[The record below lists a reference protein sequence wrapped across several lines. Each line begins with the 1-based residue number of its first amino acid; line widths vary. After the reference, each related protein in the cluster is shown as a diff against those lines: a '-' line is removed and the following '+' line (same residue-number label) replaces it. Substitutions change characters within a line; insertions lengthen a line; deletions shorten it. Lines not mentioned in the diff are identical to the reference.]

1 MYLEKAYY
9 SSYKPSKIALF
20 LLIAMTIVGVI
31 ATYQTL
37 TKGHIILN
45 STQHIP
51 WGIWVAAY
59 LFAISFSIGAYLV
72 SALSY
77 VFKIEAFKPI
87 RHLSLIISLLGVVL
101 AGFFIIL
108 DLGHPLRMMNIF
120 LSFNPESPMAWMGIL
135 YGLFALGLILQMAV
149 SMDLPFLKYFGKKFN
164 HIDRKENREKFLKT
178 LGVIGIIVTLL
189 VLIGEGGI
197 FAVAKARPG
206 WFGGLFPIL
215 LIISGVASGGGIITY
230 FSGFIIKLNPES
242 KTKLLKNVLNV
253 SVIALV
259 TTYVMLF
266 VEMATKF
273 YSGVAEE
280 IYPWS
285 QMLFGDYWYTFWILQ
300 ILVGLI
306 FPLYAVLKPTFK
318 NPIKVYKWAG
328 FAIALGLFCLRLN
341 IVMPSQANET
351 IVGLSEANTH
361 WRFSL
366 GYAPSLMEYLLIL
379 GGIAIFL
386 WLLLLSVKFLPLN
399 NVAVNSKNDSND
411 SK

>member
-1 MYLEKAYY
+1 MYQEKVHY
-9 SSYKPSKIALF
+9 SSYKPSKIL
-20 LLIAMTIVGVI
+20 LIILIAMTVVGVI

-72 SALSY
+72 SSLSY
-77 VFKIEAFKPI
+77 VFKIEVFKPI
-87 RHLSLIISLLGVVL
+87 RHLSLVISLLGVVL

-135 YGLFALGLILQMAV
+135 YGLFAVGLVLQIAV
-149 SMDLPFLKYFGKKFN
+149 SMDFPFLKYFGERFN
-164 HIDRKENREKFLKT
+164 YIDRKENREKFLKT
-178 LGVIGIIVTLL
+178 LGVIGVIVTLL

-197 FAVAKARPG
+197 FAVAKARPA

-215 LIISGVASGGGIITY
+215 LIISGIASGAGIITY
-230 FSGFIIKLNPES
+230 FSGYIIKLTPEL
-242 KTKLLKNVLNV
+242 KTRLLKKVLKV
-253 SVIALV
+253 SVTAMVV
-259 TTYVMLF
+259 TYIMLF
-266 VEMATKF
+266 IEMSTKF
-273 YSGVAEE
+273 YSGVAVE

-285 QMLFGDYWYTFWILQ
+285 QMLFGEYWYTFWIFQ
-300 ILVGLI
+300 MLVGLI
-306 FPLYAVLKPTFK
+306 FPLYAVLKPSLK
-318 NPIKVYKWAG
+318 NPIRVYKWAG
-328 FAIALGLFCLRLN
+328 FAVALGLFCLRLN

-351 IVGLSEANTH
+351 ILGISEANTH

-366 GYAPSLMEYLLIL
+366 GYAPSLMEYFLIL
-379 GGIAIFL
+379 GGIALFL
-386 WLLLLSVKFLPLN
+386 WLLLLAVKFLPLN
-399 NVAVNSKNDSND
+399 NVTTTSNKN
-411 SK
+411 

>member
-1 MYLEKAYY
+1 MYLDKAHY
-9 SSYKPSKIALF
+9 SSYKPSKI
-20 LLIAMTIVGVI
+20 LLLLLTAMTIVGII

-72 SALSY
+72 SSLSY
-77 VFKIEAFKPI
+77 VFKIESFKPI
-87 RHLSLIISLLGVVL
+87 RHLSLIVSLIGVAL

-120 LSFNPESPMAWMGIL
+120 LSFNPSSPMAWMGIL
-135 YGLFALGLILQMAV
+135 YGLFAAGLVLQIAV
-149 SMDLPFLKYFGKKFN
+149 SMDMPFLKYFGKKFN
-164 HIDRKENREKFLKT
+164 YIDREENREKFLKT
-178 LGVIGIIVTLL
+178 LGIIGVIVTLL

-197 FAVAKARPG
+197 FAVAKARPA

-215 LIISGVASGGGIITY
+215 LIISGIASGAGIITY
-230 FSGFIIKLNPES
+230 FSGFVINLTTES

-253 SVIALV
+253 SVVAMV

-266 VEMATKF
+266 VEMATKY
-273 YSGVAEE
+273 YSGVSEE
-280 IYPWS
+280 IYPWN

-300 ILVGLI
+300 MLIGLL
-306 FPLYAVLKPTFK
+306 FPLYVVIKSKFK
-318 NPIKVYKWAG
+318 NSIWIYKWAG
-328 FAIALGLFCLRLN
+328 FAVAMGLFCLRLN

-351 IVGLSEANTH
+351 ILGISEANTH
-361 WRFSL
+361 FRFSL
-366 GYAPSLMEYLLIL
+366 GYAPSLMEYFLLL
-379 GGIAIFL
+379 GGIALFL
-386 WLLLLSVKFLPLN
+386 WLLLLAIKFLPLDN
-399 NVAVNSKNDSND
+399 GTN
-411 SK
+411 

>member
-9 SSYKPSKIALF
+9 SSYKPSKLAIF
-20 LLIAMTIVGVI
+20 LLIAMTVLGVI

-72 SALSY
+72 SSLSY
-77 VFKIEAFKPI
+77 VFKMEVFKPV
-87 RHLSLIISLLGVVL
+87 RHLSLIISMLGVAL

-120 LSFNPESPMAWMGIL
+120 LSFNPESPMAWMGVL

-164 HIDRKENREKFLKT
+164 YIDRKENREKFLRT
-178 LGVIGIIVTLL
+178 LGIIGIIVTLL

-242 KTKLLKNVLNV
+242 KARLLKNVLNV

-259 TTYVMLF
+259 VTYVMLF
-266 VEMATKF
+266 VEMATKY

-280 IYPWS
+280 IYPWN

-300 ILVGLI
+300 MLVGLI
-306 FPLYAVLKPTFK
+306 FPLYVVLKPTFK
-318 NPIKVYKWAG
+318 NPIRAYKWAG

-341 IVMPSQANET
+341 IVMPAQANET
-351 IVGLSEANTH
+351 ILGLSEAYTH

-366 GYAPSLMEYLLIL
+366 GYAPSLMEYFLIL
-379 GGIAIFL
+379 GGIALFL
-386 WLLLLSVKFLPLN
+386 WLLLLAVKFLPLN
-399 NVAVNSKNDSND
+399 NVAKNTKNN
-411 SK
+411 